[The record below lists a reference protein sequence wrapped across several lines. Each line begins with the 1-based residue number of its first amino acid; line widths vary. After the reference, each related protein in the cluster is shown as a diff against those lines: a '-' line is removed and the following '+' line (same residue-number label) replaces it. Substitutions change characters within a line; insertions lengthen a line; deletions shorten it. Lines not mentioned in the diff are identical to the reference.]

1 MTIISPSPAERTAGT
16 ARAVLL
22 AGMLFAL
29 EALWRGSVT
38 RTLMAGAVL
47 LAGAGLLVFARR
59 TG

>member
-1 MTIISPSPAERTAGT
+1 
-16 ARAVLL
+16 
-22 AGMLFAL
+22 MLFAL

-38 RTLMAGAVL
+38 RTLRAGAVL

>member
-1 MTIISPSPAERTAGT
+1 MTITSPSPAQRTAGT
-16 ARAVLL
+16 ARAVLF
-22 AGMLFAL
+22 AGSLFAL
-29 EALWRGSVT
+29 EALWRGSLA